1 LATKIARKALLPEFD
16 VVRRCVAP
24 IGGFAHVTCKPR
36 AYGSPSRFL
45 AAPRGFFC
53 SDERGGI
60 VVHKRGATTQTFA
73 SADKLFELWSETK
86 CPTAAYWLVHNFVGD
101 VARIVLNDTKRPA
114 SFSLDQEPA
123 ASAKRPKVGAGGTSW
138 EDAIV
143 LE

>member
-1 LATKIARKALLPEFD
+1 M
-16 VVRRCVAP
+16 
-24 IGGFAHVTCKPR
+24 
-36 AYGSPSRFL
+36 
-45 AAPRGFFC
+45 AAPRASSQPRAVFFC

-114 SFSLDQEPA
+114 SLSLEPA
-123 ASAKRPKVGAGGTSW
+123 ASAKRPRVSAGGTSW
-138 EDAIV
+138 KDAIV